1 MTQQRITTTATV
13 GELAAT
19 LPHAAR
25 VFERFGIDYCC
36 GGETPL
42 IEACKSAKAAV
53 SDVLTAIN
61 TAVGTTAPG
70 RTYSD
75 LTQRELIDHIVGKHH
90 TFTRTEIQRLVSLV
104 EKVVSVHGSRHPELL
119 SVQKVFDDLA
129 NDLIPHLAKEE
140 TILFPYIAALDS
152 TQSSGAAH
160 EIPPFITVQNPV
172 RMMFFE
178 HDLAGRLLQELRRL
192 TAGFAVPDDVCAS
205 YKNLYA
211 ALENFEQ
218 DLHQHIH
225 LENNLLFPRAIE
237 MESSV
242 AHRERTAM

>member
-1 MTQQRITTTATV
+1 MTQQRFTTTATV
-13 GELAAT
+13 GELAAI
-19 LPHAAR
+19 LPQAAR

-53 SDVLTAIN
+53 SDVLTAIDS
-61 TAVGTTAPG
+61 AVGTAGPG
-70 RTYSD
+70 MNYSG
-75 LTQRELIDHIVGKHH
+75 LSQRELVDHIVGKHH
-90 TFTRTEIQRLVSLV
+90 TFTRTEIQRLVSLIK
-104 EKVVSVHGSRHPELL
+104 KVVSVHGSRRPELL
-119 SVQKVFDDLA
+119 SVQRIFDGLA

-140 TILFPYIAALDS
+140 TVLFPYIVELDS
-152 TQSSGAAH
+152 NWSSGAEHAT
-160 EIPPFITVQNPV
+160 PPFLTVQNPV

-192 TAGFAVPDDVCAS
+192 TAGFAVPDDACAS
-205 YKNLYA
+205 YRTLYA

-225 LENNLLFPRAIE
+225 LENNVLFPRAIE
-237 MESSV
+237 MERSV
-242 AHRERTAM
+242 AQRERTI